1 MGSTWVHDES
11 NSLRGDSTLPLL
23 NQGLN
28 VLVNVLVCR
37 IFVEEMDDQH
47 EAANREEDRQKK
59 PYDDEAAPNLSRP
72 CGHRARLEPGFFYDG
87 CTLVLEFF

>member
-1 MGSTWVHDES
+1 M
-11 NSLRGDSTLPLL
+11 NKFAQFDSALLLL
-23 NQGLN
+23 NQGQD

-59 PYDDEAAPNLSRP
+59 PYDEEAAPNRGRP
-72 CGHRARLEPGFFYDG
+72 CGHRARLEPGFSCDG
-87 CTLVLEFF
+87 CMMVLQCF